1 MLVTSWEL
9 WIERTEY
16 FVMID
21 LLARRPSHVVSQD
34 DIVTRSTGYKIMSVT
49 NERNTAKM
57 NLLPIIPLCDCR

>member
-16 FVMID
+16 FVMTD

-34 DIVTRSTGYKIMSVT
+34 DIVTWSTGYNIETTMS
-49 NERNTAKM
+49 AM
-57 NLLPIIPLCDCR
+57 SD

>member
-49 NERNTAKM
+49 N
-57 NLLPIIPLCDCR
+57 D